1 MYSLYLAFRY
11 MSKRVTA
18 YLSVMSFMIGVAVLI
33 IVNSVM
39 YGFAEDMKEKIRGT
53 ASHLTVRKGL
63 NKFIPDYQALMEKIE
78 QVKHVEAV
86 SPRITWP
93 VLYTRKGFRGSDQFH
108 FGFLTGIDPNLESR
122 TTNLAEYVEGGEVKF
137 AYRNGRPD
145 LPGLLTGMAPVEGQE
160 PSYFPDPDN
169 HPSGK
174 QMRPVRYK
182 VLSGKMTG
190 EKKNF
195 QQEFEVVGQFSSG
208 MYEFDQRRIYCSL
221 DAAQEFLQMKG
232 YVTEL
237 AIRVDDFDNS
247 AVLKQVKNDIYQ
259 NHLKDQRGYSPNSIK
274 SWKEQRSSL
283 LQAVKA
289 ERGLTTILLSLV
301 IIVSGFMLLAILS
314 MMVLEKQ
321 RDIGIIRSLGG
332 TVSGVAGIFLAE
344 GLIIG
349 TIGTALGIGLGY
361 VTVTNLNPIANL
373 IKDLTGWH
381 PFPAKIYFL
390 DQIPYIWSTKTALII
405 GAVTI
410 VLSFAF
416 SLIPAIRAARKVPIE
431 AIRHE

>member
-1 MYSLYLAFRY
+1 MYTLHLAFRY
-11 MSKRVTA
+11 MIKRVTA
-18 YLSVMSFMIGVAVLI
+18 YLSVLSFMIGVAVLI

-53 ASHLTVRKGL
+53 ASHITVRKGL
-63 NKFIPDYQALMEKIE
+63 NKFIPNFRKLMKEIE
-78 QVKHVEAV
+78 GIEHVEAV

-93 VLYTRKGFRGSDQFH
+93 VLYTRKGFQGRDQFQ
-108 FGFLTGIDPNLESR
+108 FGFLTGIVPELEAKASNLTS
-122 TTNLAEYVEGGEVKF
+122 YVGGGDIRF
-137 AYRNGRPD
+137 AYQNGRPKH
-145 LPGLLTGMAPVEGQE
+145 PGLITGMSPGGGE
-160 PSYFPDPDN
+160 PSYFPDPEN
-169 HPSGK
+169 HPSGQK
-174 QMRPVRYK
+174 LEPIKYK
-182 VLSGKMTG
+182 VISGRMTG
-190 EKKNF
+190 NKKNF
-195 QQEFEVVGQFSSG
+195 NQVFEVVGQFSSG

-221 DAAQEFLQMKG
+221 TAAQAFLDMKG

-237 AIRVDDFDNS
+237 AVRVDHHDDQE
-247 AVLKQVKNDIYQ
+247 VLDGVKNMIYT
-259 NHLKDQRGYSPNSIK
+259 HLLKDKRGFSRESIK
-274 SWKEQRSSL
+274 TWKEKRSSL
-283 LQAVKA
+283 LQAVEA

-301 IIVSGFMLLAILS
+301 IIVAGFMLLAILS

-349 TIGTALGIGLGY
+349 TLGTGLGIALGY
-361 VTVTNLNPIANL
+361 VTVTYLNPIANF
-373 IKDLTGWH
+373 IEQMTGWH

-390 DQIPYIWSTKTALII
+390 DEIPYIWSTNTTILI
-405 GAVTI
+405 GAVAI
-410 VLSFAF
+410 ILSFLF